1 MPKLTCLCL
10 IAALTVIVGCSADSQ
25 TIHSTIHRPRS
36 VAVVDTT
43 TKDTLWSMDI
53 PVQYSLVLNFNN
65 NNDIT
70 AMRLGES
77 PATSFNWALYRLK
90 DLRTSYMRSDEV
102 RPPKGRVAADRVAL
116 GGHPIRIEVTFRDS
130 PEFPGVVPVP
140 SVHPVVDPVVAVPVI
155 NTSSVIAE
163 DAPPVTGISTGPDPE
178 TPPTDTPGEAAKTKT
193 TDIELVKE
201 ELEEEAKEEVEAID
215 LGPIEEQDE
224 DEFKEKITDYTK

>member
-10 IAALTVIVGCSADSQ
+10 IAALTVIAGCSADSQ
-25 TIHSTIHRPRS
+25 TVHSTIHRPRS

-43 TKDTLWSMDI
+43 TKDTIWSMDI

-65 NNDIT
+65 KNDIT

-140 SVHPVVDPVVAVPVI
+140 GVDPVVDPVVAASII
-155 NTSSVIAE
+155 NPSSVIPK
-163 DAPPVTGISTGPDPE
+163 DAPPVAGESTEPAPE
-178 TPPTDTPGEAAKTKT
+178 TPLTETPGEPAKVKT

-201 ELEEEAKEEVEAID
+201 EVETID
-215 LGPIEEQDE
+215 LGPIEEQAE
-224 DEFKEKITDYTK
+224 DEVKEEITDYTK